1 MSAFSLS
8 FVATAVMTVAAQA
21 PLPSKAALEIAE
33 QERAFAAMC
42 VEKGMRAAFS
52 EYFAPDAIDFEP
64 QPARAA
70 DSLSK
75 NPDANAPFTLD
86 WEPVIA
92 DASSDGDLG
101 WDTGRYVI
109 TDRSESKK
117 PPRCGWFFSVWKR
130 QPDGRWKVAVDV
142 GTKTPGSSSPLP
154 LRPATLSS
162 PAREEGPAPA
172 ASGVDAEAER
182 TALLARDRD
191 SANART
197 AADLWLEGARLHRD
211 GSLPVVGLHLIAEQT
226 GHRGPFRTTPAGGGV
241 SASGDLGYT
250 YGSYAISGP
259 SADAGYYARVWRR
272 AAGGAWKI
280 IAQVERPQ
288 LPEKR

>member
-1 MSAFSLS
+1 MLA
-8 FVATAVMTVAAQA
+8 AVLAAAAAAA
-21 PLPSKAALEIAE
+21 PPPPPKAALEIAE
-33 QERAFAAMC
+33 QERAFAATC
-42 VEKGMRAAFS
+42 VAKGIRAAFT

-75 NPDANAPFTLD
+75 NPDASAPFTLD
-86 WEPVIA
+86 WEPVVA
-92 DASSDGDLG
+92 DASSAGDLG
-101 WDTGRYVI
+101 WDTGPYAI
-109 TDRSESKK
+109 TDRSEAKK
-117 PPRCGWFFSVWKR
+117 PPRYGWFFSVWKR

-142 GTKTPGSSSPLP
+142 GTKTPGSSGP

-162 PAREEGPAPA
+162 PAQGEGRAPA
-172 ASGVDAEAER
+172 GSRVDAEAER

-191 SANART
+191 SADAAT

-211 GSLPVVGLHLIAEQT
+211 GSLPVAGLHLIAAQT

-259 SADAGYYARVWRR
+259 SADAGYYARVWRK

-280 IAQVERPQ
+280 IAQVERPRP
-288 LPEKR
+288 PEEK